1 MRMQL
6 KFILYSL
13 NQQPYNTPN
22 SMKRLVHLSF
32 RMRIIAS
39 RLSSLILLFQRSPLV
54 QMLFPEAKILS
65 SSGFGQITQWAVV
78 TVAGLGAYDTV
89 SGASTVIQSYPVLNS
104 TTIPAASGSALTAVA
119 QYTGGNKPGSW
130 QITGTMPP
138 GTTHSD
144 SKGSKTDTISGT
156 PTQTGNYSITVKAWQ
171 NSNYTGSWVSAS
183 FNIIVD
189 AAVITTQPA
198 SDMIRSGTAKTLT
211 VTGAQGLGTSLSY
224 QWYQGASGTTTS
236 PINGAITASYTTPT
250 LSAATSYWVK
260 VTRSGTG
267 YTIPS
272 NSSTAT
278 VSIATAPAITTQPG
292 SKSIN
297 SGTTTTLTV
306 ASSGSPTPTYQW
318 YQGASG
324 TTTSPIANATSASF
338 TTPALTTTTSYWARA
353 TNVGGTADSS
363 AATVTVTQP
372 AAITTSPSS
381 TTINSGSNATLSV
394 TASGTGPLSYQWY
407 QGASGN
413 STSSITNATSAS
425 YTTPALT
432 ATTSYWVKVTN
443 AANPTGVNSA
453 TATVTVNDTFASWQA
468 SKFNSTQLANTAI
481 SGATADPDGDGITN
495 ENEYI
500 FGTLPLTSNIP
511 PVLTTSS
518 TNGQTIVDFTATAAS
533 GTGYAGKTRNFSL
546 QSSTTLAAGSWT
558 DLTGFS
564 NITGSNQAVR
574 YTTPTS
580 GSLKF
585 YRLRVWLTP

>member
-1 MRMQL
+1 
-6 KFILYSL
+6 
-13 NQQPYNTPN
+13 
-22 SMKRLVHLSF
+22 
-32 RMRIIAS
+32 
-39 RLSSLILLFQRSPLV
+39 
-54 QMLFPEAKILS
+54 MLFPEAKILS

-89 SGASTVIQSYPVLNS
+89 SGASPVIQSYPATNS
-104 TTIPAASGSALTAVA
+104 TTVPAAVGSAPTAIF
-119 QYTGGNKPGSW
+119 QKTGIYTPGSW
-130 QITGTMPP
+130 QITGTLPP
-138 GTTHSD
+138 GTAHSD
-144 SKGSKTDTISGT
+144 SKGNKTDTILGA
-156 PTQTGNYSITVKAWQ
+156 PTQTGNYSITLTACE
-171 NSNYTGSWVSAS
+171 NSNYTGRSVSAS
-183 FNIIVD
+183 FTIKVD
-189 AAVITTQPA
+189 AAVITTQPT
-198 SDMIRSGTAKTLT
+198 SDVIKSGTAKTLT

-236 PINGAITASYTTPT
+236 PISAATSSSYTTPT

-260 VTRSGTG
+260 VTRIGTG
-267 YTIPS
+267 YSIPS

-278 VSIATAPAITTQPG
+278 VSMATAPAITTQPG
-292 SKSIN
+292 SISIN

-338 TTPALTTTTSYWARA
+338 TTPALTATTSYWVRA

-381 TTINSGSNATLSV
+381 TTINSGSTTILSV

-407 QGASGN
+407 QGASGTT
-413 STSSITNATSAS
+413 TSPILNATLAS

-453 TATVTVNDTFASWQA
+453 TATVTVNDTIASWQA
-468 SKFNSTQLANTAI
+468 SKFDSLQLTNAAI

-500 FGTLPLTSNIP
+500 FGTLPLTANTP
-511 PVLTTSS
+511 PAVSTSCA
-518 TNGQTIVDFTATAAS
+518 NGQTVVDFTATAAS

-546 QSSTTLAAGSWT
+546 ESSTSLAAGSWS
-558 DLTGFS
+558 DLTGYS
-564 NITGSNQAVR
+564 NITGSNQAVH
-574 YTTPTS
+574 YSTSTS
-580 GSLKF
+580 GSQKF

>member
-1 MRMQL
+1 
-6 KFILYSL
+6 
-13 NQQPYNTPN
+13 
-22 SMKRLVHLSF
+22 
-32 RMRIIAS
+32 
-39 RLSSLILLFQRSPLV
+39 
-54 QMLFPEAKILS
+54 
-65 SSGFGQITQWAVV
+65 
-78 TVAGLGAYDTV
+78 
-89 SGASTVIQSYPVLNS
+89 VIKS
-104 TTIPAASGSALTAVA
+104 
-119 QYTGGNKPGSW
+119 
-130 QITGTMPP
+130 
-138 GTTHSD
+138 GTT
-144 SKGSKTDTISGT
+144 
-156 PTQTGNYSITVKAWQ
+156 
-171 NSNYTGSWVSAS
+171 
-183 FNIIVD
+183 
-189 AAVITTQPA
+189 
-198 SDMIRSGTAKTLT
+198 KTLT

-236 PINGAITASYTTPT
+236 PISAATSASYTTPT

-260 VTRSGTG
+260 VTRIGTG
-267 YTIPS
+267 YSIPS

-381 TTINSGSNATLSV
+381 TTITSGSNATLSV

-413 STSSITNATSAS
+413 STSYITNATSAS
-425 YTTPALT
+425 YTTPAIT

-443 AANPTGVNSA
+443 AANPTGANSA

-468 SKFNSTQLANTAI
+468 SKFNSTQLANTTI

-495 ENEYI
+495 GNEYI
-500 FGTLPLTSNIP
+500 FGTLPLTSNTP

-518 TNGQTIVDFTATAAS
+518 TNGQTNVDFTATAAS
-533 GTGYAGKTRNFSL
+533 GTGYAGTSRNFSL
-546 QSSTTLAAGSWT
+546 QTSTTLAAGSWT
-558 DLTGFS
+558 DLAGFS

-574 YTTPTS
+574 YTSAAS

>member
-1 MRMQL
+1 MQL

-13 NQQPYNTPN
+13 NQQHYNTPT
-22 SMKRLVHLSF
+22 SMKRLLLLTA
-32 RMRIIAS
+32 RPRIIAS

-89 SGASTVIQSYPVLNS
+89 SGASTVIQSYPVANS

-119 QYTGGNKPGSW
+119 QYTGGNTPGSW
-130 QITGTMPP
+130 QITGTLPP

-156 PTQTGNYSITVKAWQ
+156 PNQTGNYSITVKAWQ

-183 FNIIVD
+183 FTINVD
-189 AAVITTQPA
+189 AAVITTQPT
-198 SDMIRSGTAKTLT
+198 SDVIRSGTSKTLT

-224 QWYQGASGTTTS
+224 QWYQGESGTTTS
-236 PINGAITASYTTPT
+236 PISAATSASYTTPT

-260 VTRSGTG
+260 VTRIGTG

-272 NSSTAT
+272 NSTTAT

-292 SKSIN
+292 SISIN
-297 SGTTTTLTV
+297 SGATTTLTV

-381 TTINSGSNATLSV
+381 STINSGSNATLSV

-443 AANPTGVNSA
+443 AANPTGANSA

-468 SKFNSTQLANTAI
+468 SKFNSTQLANTTI

-495 ENEYI
+495 EDEYI
-500 FGTLPLTSNIP
+500 FGTLPLTSNTP

-518 TNGQTIVDFTATAAS
+518 TNGQSIVDFTATAAS

-574 YTTPTS
+574 YTSAAS